1 MHLTVYQQYPQDY
14 MQFIVCLDVIRYQV
28 TINEDIVNYFSIQ
41 TISVLH
47 VKVKNTD
54 TQQSFNKNKVET

>member
-1 MHLTVYQQYPQDY
+1 MTVYQQYPQDY

-28 TINEDIVNYFSIQ
+28 TIIEDIVNYFSIL

-54 TQQSFNKNKVET
+54 TQQNFNKNNVKT

>member
-1 MHLTVYQQYPQDY
+1 

-28 TINEDIVNYFSIQ
+28 TIIEDIVNYFSIQ

-54 TQQSFNKNKVET
+54 TQQSFNKNNVKT